1 MAAINCDDENNKAFC
16 GGMGVQGFPTLKI
29 VKPSKTAGK
38 PIVEDY
44 QGARTAAG
52 IVDAVKAAIPNHVKR
67 VGDKSLNDWLAS
79 NNDTTKAILFS
90 EKGTT
95 GALIKV
101 LAAEFLNNLEF
112 AQIRNKEKAA
122 TEMFGIAKYPTLI
135 VLPGGSQEPVKFDG
149 AFSKDAMKDFLNLYV
164 SPASESPT
172 KKQKAAAKDSEKKK
186 VEDPA
191 KSASDS
197 STFSKASASHASSE
211 AFDDVIDAT
220 TIVLEDPKPTESP
233 DPVAIPEDAPKP
245 VVVLDL
251 PPPISTITE
260 EKDLQTQCLGEKTPI
275 CILAL
280 LPTTAEDKGLLLP
293 DTYAALESLA
303 EIADKH
309 VQRGRKL
316 FPFYSVPARNSGSA
330 TLRDAL
336 KLRGDDQLE
345 LVVINSRRGWWRKYQ
360 GEHYD
365 RNSVEDWVDNIRYGE
380 GERSKLPDGLVIRP
394 SEEKEFTSEEE
405 LKSTPEGEPKEK
417 PAAPKHDEL

>member
-1 MAAINCDDENNKAFC
+1 VAAINCDDESNKAFC

-44 QGARTAAG
+44 QGARTATG

-67 VGDKSLNDWLAS
+67 IADKGLNDWLAS

-101 LAAEFLNNLEF
+101 LATEFLNSVEF

-122 TEMFGIAKYPTLI
+122 NEMFGIARYPTLI
-135 VLPGGSQEPVKFDG
+135 ILPGGIKEPVHFDG
-149 AFSKDAMKDFLNLYV
+149 AFSKDAMKEFLNQYV
-164 SPASESPT
+164 SPTSESPT
-172 KKQKAAAKDSEKKK
+172 MEQKAVAKDSEKKK
-186 VEDPA
+186 DEEPA

-197 STFSKASASHASSE
+197 STFSKASASHAASE
-211 AFDDVIDAT
+211 ASDDVIDAT

-233 DPVAIPEDAPKP
+233 DPIAVSEDAPKP
-245 VVVLDL
+245 VIVLDL

-280 LPTTAEDKGLLLP
+280 LPMTAEDESLLP
-293 DTYAALESLA
+293 PDAYAALESLA

-309 VQRGRKL
+309 VRRGRKL

-330 TLRDAL
+330 TLRDVL

-360 GEHYD
+360 GEQYD
-365 RNSVEDWVDNIRYGE
+365 RQSVEDWVDNIRYGE
-380 GERSKLPDGLVIRP
+380 GERRKLPEGLVIGA
-394 SEEKEFTSEEE
+394 SEEKENM
-405 LKSTPEGEPKEK
+405 PEGELKPGESTEK
-417 PAAPKHDEL
+417 PAAPKHEEL